1 MKLVQ
6 WILDGDVLGCRQD
19 VVRTIPFGP
28 VVYWYKRDVKVVYQI
43 YFRVVGTM
51 VSKKNGNAPIWI
63 SEQRRLVNSHL
74 LVVTWWVCNDPALHW
89 WTRLKCSLACCE
101 CSLAMSPK
109 RFSTR
114 DHIFD
119 TSYVSNRTF

>member
-43 YFRVVGTM
+43 YFRVVGTTVVKKM
-51 VSKKNGNAPIWI
+51 VMLRSGSQNNERVA
-63 SEQRRLVNSHL
+63 S
-74 LVVTWWVCNDPALHW
+74 
-89 WTRLKCSLACCE
+89 
-101 CSLAMSPK
+101 
-109 RFSTR
+109 
-114 DHIFD
+114 
-119 TSYVSNRTF
+119 